1 MVEMVRAMGASVVR
15 LLPEF
20 RGIGRASGMFNKAM
34 LMLGAAPIVEAPMQD
49 GTRMRVDLRTRTE
62 FIAYYTGKYDA
73 DLLKIIFALVDTDA
87 VFLDVGANIGFYSVA
102 VGNFIRRNGGSGRLI
117 GFEPFEGNYER
128 NLENLRGN
136 NLLEV
141 CSLMKVGLSNEKRT
155 ERLTLR
161 EDFKDGS
168 NTGNAS
174 IPTSATFDAG
184 FKTVPIEL
192 DRLDGLWPTI
202 GGDGTIDFVKIDIE
216 GHEDFFLE
224 GAKATIA
231 KHRPT
236 MLMEVNKPYYAA
248 RNVVLN
254 ERFLPLIPP
263 GYVMKRRSGGHWEAI
278 GSFAEC
284 ATIDNVF
291 LVPEEKMSRSAYRL
305 FAGDGA

>member
-1 MVEMVRAMGASVVR
+1 MVEMARSMGASVVR
-15 LLPEF
+15 MLPAF
-20 RGIGRASGMFNKAM
+20 RGIGRASGAFNKAM

-62 FIAYYTGKYDA
+62 FIAYYTGTYDA
-73 DLLKIIFALVDTDA
+73 DLLKIIFALVDTNA

-102 VGNFIRRNGGSGRLI
+102 VGNFIRRNGGSGRLY

-128 NLENLRGN
+128 NLDNLRGN

-141 CSLMKVGLSNEKRT
+141 CSLLKVGLSNEKRT

-161 EDFKDGS
+161 EDFKDGA

-192 DRLDGLWPTI
+192 DRLDDLWPAI
-202 GGDGTIDFVKIDIE
+202 GGDRIIDFVKIDIE

-224 GAKATIA
+224 GAKATMA

-236 MLMEVNKPYYAA
+236 MLMEVNKPYYTA
-248 RNVVLN
+248 RYVALDP
-254 ERFLPLIPP
+254 RFLPLIPAD
-263 GYVMKRRSGGHWEAI
+263 YLIWRRTGGHWEQI
-278 GSFAEC
+278 TSFDRC
-284 ATIDNVF
+284 STIDNVF
-291 LVPEEKMSRSAYRL
+291 LVPKEKTLRPAYRL
-305 FAGDGA
+305 FA